1 MSDTSIFLKER
12 LKRLGSE
19 TGERYLFD
27 VHNMAVDEHRFVYD
41 DGGMYEAGDKLPELA
56 PRQRKVYQ
64 DNVAEYDHIRAI
76 AIASGYGWAK
86 IKKEYKQF
94 EDENSWWGR
103 IRKAKDGNSKR
114 REKGLEHGQCVK
126 AFIEEVLGWEWKPVM
141 GIGTGV
147 TMHCDK
153 KELPRGSLI
162 LRCTKY
168 YMASVD
174 GVVHD
179 TYDYTRDGTRAVY
192 GYWRSKG
199 FFTPESYK
207 LITGEEL

>member
-1 MSDTSIFLKER
+1 MSDISIFIKER

-27 VHNMAVDEHRFVYD
+27 AHNIAVDEHRFVYD
-41 DGGMYEAGDKLPELA
+41 DGGMYEAGDKLPELG

-64 DNVAEYDHIRAI
+64 ENVAEYDHIRAI

-86 IKKEYKQF
+86 IKKEYLLF
-94 EDENSWWGR
+94 EDENRRWNPK
-103 IRKAKDGNSKR
+103 RKKKR
-114 REKGLEHGQCVK
+114 LEHEQCVK

-168 YMASVD
+168 YMASID
-174 GVVHD
+174 GVIHD
-179 TYDYTRDGTRAVY
+179 TYDYTRNGTRAVY